1 MAKACGKNR
10 HDWPPLIIME
20 LSMNTMK
27 LKGIW
32 NETASNLK
40 QHFANLNDEDTNF
53 PNGKEDEILRRLK
66 GKIGSTK
73 EKLRK
78 LISKL

>member
-1 MAKACGKNR
+1 
-10 HDWPPLIIME
+10 ME
-20 LSMNTMK
+20 LPMNTMK

-32 NETASNLK
+32 NKTASNLK
-40 QHFANLNDEDTNF
+40 QHFANLTDEDTHF
-53 PNGKEDEILRRLK
+53 PNGKEDEIMGRLK

>member
-1 MAKACGKNR
+1 
-10 HDWPPLIIME
+10 
-20 LSMNTMK
+20 MNTMK
-27 LKGIW
+27 LRKSW
-32 NETASNLK
+32 NETAGKLK
-40 QHFANLNDEDTNF
+40 QHFANLTDEDTHF
-53 PNGKEDEILRRLK
+53 PNGKEDEIMGRLK

>member
-1 MAKACGKNR
+1 MK
-10 HDWPPLIIME
+10 

-27 LKGIW
+27 PKGIW
-32 NETASNLK
+32 NEIASNLK
-40 QHFANLNDEDTNF
+40 QHFANLTEDDPHF
-53 PNGKEDEILRRLK
+53 PNGKEDEIMGILK

-73 EKLRK
+73 EKLGK

>member
-1 MAKACGKNR
+1 
-10 HDWPPLIIME
+10 
-20 LSMNTMK
+20 MNTMK
-27 LKGIW
+27 LKGTW

-40 QHFANLNDEDTNF
+40 QHFANLTDEDTNF
-53 PNGKEDEILRRLK
+53 PNGKEDEIMGRLK

>member
-1 MAKACGKNR
+1 
-10 HDWPPLIIME
+10 
-20 LSMNTMK
+20 MNKMK

-40 QHFANLNDEDTNF
+40 QHFANLTDEDTHF
-53 PNGKEDEILRRLK
+53 SNGKEDEIMGRLK

-73 EKLRK
+73 EKSDSRK
-78 LISKL
+78 R

>member
-1 MAKACGKNR
+1 
-10 HDWPPLIIME
+10 ME
-20 LSMNTMK
+20 ILMNTMK
-27 LKGIW
+27 LRKNW

-40 QHFANLNDEDTNF
+40 QHFAELTDEDTHF
-53 PNGKEDEILRRLK
+53 PNGKEDEIMGRLK

>member
-1 MAKACGKNR
+1 MKTR
-10 HDWPPLIIME
+10 
-20 LSMNTMK
+20 K
-27 LKGIW
+27 LKGLW
-32 NETASNLK
+32 NDTASNLK
-40 QHFANLNDEDTNF
+40 QHFAELTDEDTNF
-53 PNGKEDEILRRLK
+53 PNGKEDEIMGRLK

>member
-1 MAKACGKNR
+1 
-10 HDWPPLIIME
+10 ME

-32 NETASNLK
+32 NETAGNIK
-40 QHFANLNDEDTNF
+40 QHIANLTDDDINF
-53 PNGKEDEILRRLK
+53 PNRKEDEIIGRLK

>member
-1 MAKACGKNR
+1 
-10 HDWPPLIIME
+10 
-20 LSMNTMK
+20 MK
-27 LKGIW
+27 LRKSW
-32 NETASNLK
+32 KETASNLK
-40 QHFANLNDEDTNF
+40 QQFTNLTDEDIYF
-53 PNGKEDEILRRLK
+53 PNGKEDEIMGRLK

>member
-1 MAKACGKNR
+1 
-10 HDWPPLIIME
+10 
-20 LSMNTMK
+20 MNTMK
-27 LKGIW
+27 LRKSW
-32 NETASNLK
+32 KETASNLK
-40 QHFANLNDEDTNF
+40 QQFTNLTDEDIYF
-53 PNGKEDEILRRLK
+53 PNGKEDEIMGRLK

>member
-1 MAKACGKNR
+1 
-10 HDWPPLIIME
+10 ME
-20 LSMNTMK
+20 LLMNKMK
-27 LKGIW
+27 MKGMW
-32 NETASNLK
+32 NETASNIK
-40 QHFANLNDEDTNF
+40 QHFANLTDEDTHF
-53 PNGKEDEILRRLK
+53 PNGKEDEIMGRFK

>member
-1 MAKACGKNR
+1 
-10 HDWPPLIIME
+10 
-20 LSMNTMK
+20 MK

-32 NETASNLK
+32 NETAGNIK
-40 QHFANLNDEDTNF
+40 QHFSNLTDDDTNF
-53 PNGKEDEILRRLK
+53 PNGKEDEIMGRLK

>member
-1 MAKACGKNR
+1 
-10 HDWPPLIIME
+10 
-20 LSMNTMK
+20 MNKMK
-27 LKGIW
+27 MKGMW
-32 NETASNLK
+32 NETASNIK
-40 QHFANLNDEDTNF
+40 QHFANLTDEDTHF
-53 PNGKEDEILRRLK
+53 PNGKEDEIMGRFK

>member
-1 MAKACGKNR
+1 
-10 HDWPPLIIME
+10 
-20 LSMNTMK
+20 MK
-27 LKGIW
+27 LRKSW
-32 NETASNLK
+32 NETAGKLK
-40 QHFANLNDEDTNF
+40 QHFANLTDEDTHF
-53 PNGKEDEILRRLK
+53 PNGKEDEIMGRLK

>member
-1 MAKACGKNR
+1 MK
-10 HDWPPLIIME
+10 P
-20 LSMNTMK
+20 MK

-40 QHFANLNDEDTNF
+40 QHFANLSDEDTHF
-53 PNGKEDEILRRLK
+53 PNGKEDEIMGRLK

-78 LISKL
+78 LISRL

>member
-1 MAKACGKNR
+1 MIR
-10 HDWPPLIIME
+10 
-20 LSMNTMK
+20 MK

-32 NETASNLK
+32 NETAGNIK
-40 QHFANLNDEDTNF
+40 QHFSNLTDDDTNF
-53 PNGKEDEILRRLK
+53 PNGKEDEIMGRLK

>member
-1 MAKACGKNR
+1 MNR
-10 HDWPPLIIME
+10 
-20 LSMNTMK
+20 MK
-27 LKGIW
+27 LKDIW
-32 NETASNLK
+32 NETAGNLK
-40 QHFANLNDEDTNF
+40 EHFANLTDEDIHF
-53 PNGKEDEILRRLK
+53 PNGKEDEVMGRLK

>member
-1 MAKACGKNR
+1 
-10 HDWPPLIIME
+10 
-20 LSMNTMK
+20 MK
-27 LKGIW
+27 LQA
-32 NETASNLK
+32 TLSNLK
-40 QHFANLNDEDTNF
+40 QHFANLTDEDTHF

>member
-1 MAKACGKNR
+1 
-10 HDWPPLIIME
+10 
-20 LSMNTMK
+20 MNMMK
-27 LKGIW
+27 LKGSW
-32 NETASNLK
+32 NETAGKLK
-40 QHFANLNDEDTNF
+40 QHFANLTDDDLNF
-53 PNGKEDEILRRLK
+53 PNGKEDEILGRLK

>member
-1 MAKACGKNR
+1 
-10 HDWPPLIIME
+10 
-20 LSMNTMK
+20 MNTRK

-32 NETASNLK
+32 NDTSSSLK
-40 QHFANLNDEDTNF
+40 QHFANLTDDDTHF
-53 PNGKEDEILRRLK
+53 PNGKEDEIMGRLK

>member
-1 MAKACGKNR
+1 
-10 HDWPPLIIME
+10 
-20 LSMNTMK
+20 MK
-27 LKGIW
+27 MMRLRKSW
-32 NETASNLK
+32 NDTASNVK
-40 QHFANLNDEDTNF
+40 QHFSDLTDEDTHF
-53 PNGKEDEILRRLK
+53 PNGKEDEIMGRFK